1 MLTMINRHIA
11 RLESQL
17 ERIVEGAFS
26 NLLGKALRVQDIA
39 LQLAREMETQAKS
52 IPGQEASLVHGRYII
67 YINEGIFNKLGE
79 QIPDMQVALIQY
91 ITDIA
96 ASYQYHFVHPPK
108 VLIRGNTKLEAG
120 QIHIVSQEDIQAKE
134 HTAVMERVDIEE
146 EKVPSNN
153 PQLLLDGEKPVPLRK
168 SIVNIGRGRT
178 NDIVIDDPYV
188 SRQHIQLRLRFG
200 VYTLFDTNSR
210 TGTWVNDMP
219 VREHTLKSGDVIRIG
234 QTRLIYLED
243 DEASSG
249 FIGTTQSMDPIG

>member
-1 MLTMINRHIA
+1 MLSMINRHIA

-17 ERIVEGAFS
+17 ERMVEGAFS

-39 LQLAREMETQAKS
+39 LQLAREMEVQAK
-52 IPGQEASLVHGRYII
+52 PLVGQDASLVPGRYII
-67 YINEGIFNKLGE
+67 YINQEIYNKLGE
-79 QIPDMQVALIQY
+79 QIPSIHHALVQY

-96 ASYQYHFVHPPK
+96 TSYQYRFAHTPE
-108 VLIRGNTKLEAG
+108 VLVQGDTKLETG
-120 QIHIVSQEDIQAKE
+120 KIRIVAQETPSPKE
-134 HTAVMERVDIEE
+134 HTAVMERVDAEE
-146 EKVPSNN
+146 ENIPSNN
-153 PQLLLDGEKPVPLRK
+153 PQLLLDGEKPIPLRK
-168 SIVNIGRGRT
+168 SIVNIGRGRA

-210 TGTWVNDMP
+210 TGTWVND
-219 VREHTLKSGDVIRIG
+219 VQVQEHALKSGDVIRIG

-249 FIGTTQSMDPIG
+249 FMGTTQSMDPIG